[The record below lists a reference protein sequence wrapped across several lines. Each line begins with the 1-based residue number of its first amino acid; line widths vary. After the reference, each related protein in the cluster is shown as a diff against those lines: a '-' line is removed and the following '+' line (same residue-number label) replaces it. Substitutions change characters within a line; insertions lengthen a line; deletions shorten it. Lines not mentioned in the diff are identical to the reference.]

1 MRGPDVRDALFARL
15 FGITSIIQSG
25 SLFASSSSLETFDR
39 VIDNLLELGL
49 AKGWLR
55 ESAWWGIL
63 CATEGVSKSDVEW
76 KDHAVDIVVEKV
88 YADKAWSQEKIA
100 LTLVLEARRPVNG
113 LQQIFGLGLTC
124 RTWRGRACSPR
135 HSSTPLSYTL
145 RICTSSLG
153 S

>member
-25 SLFASSSSLETFDR
+25 SLFAPTSSLETFDR
-39 VIDNLLELGL
+39 VIDNLLELGQ

-63 CATEGVSKSDVEW
+63 GATEGVSQGNVEW
-76 KDHAVDIVVEKV
+76 AAKAVDSVVEKV

-100 LTLVLEARRPVNG
+100 LTLVLEARRPV
-113 LQQIFGLGLTC
+113 
-124 RTWRGRACSPR
+124 SP
-135 HSSTPLSYTL
+135 L
-145 RICTSSLG
+145 R
-153 S
+153 